1 MNRFVASIM
10 PPSHGHLRA
19 VASSTSSSTYG
30 RRHLDTTSAPVT
42 LMMNQSGLYYAICFT
57 LAFLGCYVATQLTE
71 QLRIMKRQP
80 SRVLGTGTTLLLLSL
95 SLGGVAVWVMHLTSL
110 ATMTSTLPDGQRVPL
125 SFGSGLTALSLL
137 ISALASIVGT
147 YIASRDQFFY
157 KTKTELGEIMKGD
170 GQALTL
176 REVRKV
182 SAFTFH
188 CRAPVLL
195 LPCGPP
201 FSPPCPH
208 FLMNF
213 LMAVRHLGAQHVD
226 QKHGQHI
233 FGWLGHRRR

>member
-1 MNRFVASIM
+1 MNRFVDSIM
-10 PPSHGHLRA
+10 IPPSHGHLRA
-19 VASSTSSSTYG
+19 VASSSTYG

-80 SRVLGTGTTLLLLSL
+80 SRILGTGTTLLLLSL

-110 ATMTSTLPDGQRVPL
+110 ATMTCTLPDGQRVPL

-182 SAFTFH
+182 SASIH
-188 CRAPVLL
+188 CPAPLRSSFL
-195 LPCGPP
+195 ASLTL
-201 FSPPCPH
+201 SPPSDGSPAPWC
-208 FLMNF
+208 
-213 LMAVRHLGAQHVD
+213 ATC
-226 QKHGQHI
+226 
-233 FGWLGHRRR
+233 

>member
-1 MNRFVASIM
+1 MNRFVANIM

-19 VASSTSSSTYG
+19 VASSTSSSSTYG
-30 RRHLDTTSAPVT
+30 RRHLDTTSAPVA

-182 SAFTFH
+182 SASGHCPSAPLRSTFLTSLT
-188 CRAPVLL
+188 P
-195 LPCGPP
+195 
-201 FSPPCPH
+201 SPPSDGSPAPWC
-208 FLMNF
+208 
-213 LMAVRHLGAQHVD
+213 ATC
-226 QKHGQHI
+226 
-233 FGWLGHRRR
+233 

>member
-1 MNRFVASIM
+1 MNRFVANIM

-19 VASSTSSSTYG
+19 VASSTSSSSTYG
-30 RRHLDTTSAPVT
+30 RRHLDTTSAPVA

-182 SAFTFH
+182 SASGRFPSAPLRSTFL
-188 CRAPVLL
+188 ASLTP
-195 LPCGPP
+195 
-201 FSPPCPH
+201 SPPSDGSPAPWC
-208 FLMNF
+208 
-213 LMAVRHLGAQHVD
+213 ATC
-226 QKHGQHI
+226 
-233 FGWLGHRRR
+233 